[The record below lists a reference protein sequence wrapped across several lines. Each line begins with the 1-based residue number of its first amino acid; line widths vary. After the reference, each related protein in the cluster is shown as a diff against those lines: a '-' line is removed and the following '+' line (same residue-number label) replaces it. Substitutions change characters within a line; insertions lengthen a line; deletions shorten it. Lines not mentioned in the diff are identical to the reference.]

1 MNNDLKPV
9 MEGIFEVGPPSRLNG
24 AICPECNKKFFP
36 KPMVCP
42 HCLGEVQ
49 NIELSTEGKIY
60 TYSILR
66 TKPPYGLPQP
76 YAVGW
81 VDLEADGL
89 RIFSL
94 LDPDRISDLDFGK
107 RVTLRV
113 GAIGVDNN
121 GQACLR
127 YYFTPKDGGEQ

>member
-1 MNNDLKPV
+1 MNNELKPV
-9 MEGIFEVGPPSRLNG
+9 MEGIFQVGPPPRLRG
-24 AICPECNKKFFP
+24 AICPECQQKFFP

-42 HCLGEVQ
+42 SCLGELKD
-49 NIELSTEGKIY
+49 IELSSEGKIY
-60 TYSILR
+60 TYTVLR
-66 TKPPYGLPQP
+66 TKPPYELPQP

-94 LDPDRISDLDFGK
+94 LDPEGIADLSIGK

-113 GAIGVDNN
+113 GAIGVGND
-121 GQACLR
+121 GQPCLR
-127 YYFTPKDGGEQ
+127 YYFSPKVGGDQ

>member
-1 MNNDLKPV
+1 MNSELKPI
-9 MEGIFEVGPPSRLNG
+9 MEGIFEVGPSPRLHG
-24 AICPECNKKFFP
+24 AICPECNQKFFP

-42 HCLGEVQ
+42 HCLGELWD
-49 NIELSTEGKIY
+49 IGLSAEGKIY

-66 TKPPYGLPQP
+66 IKPPYGLPQP

-81 VDLEADGL
+81 VDLENDGL

-94 LDPDRISDLDFGK
+94 LDPERISDLDFGK

-113 GAIGVDNN
+113 GAIGVNN
-121 GQACLR
+121 EGQTCLR
-127 YYFTPKDGGEQ
+127 YYFTPQDGGGQ